1 LGGHRAHGVAMLNG
15 IAQPSTDG
23 LKQSLTS
30 TRLGGIKLEPQFN
43 FFVAALVVQ
52 RSFYKRQSFNRT
64 FAVQV
69 KNLRDVQI
77 FG

>member
-1 LGGHRAHGVAMLNG
+1 MAVLNGVAQSP
-15 IAQPSTDG
+15 ADG

-30 TRLGGIKLEPQFN
+30 TRRRRIKLEPQFN

-64 FAVQV
+64 FAV
-69 KNLRDVQI
+69 
-77 FG
+77 